1 MKKWVTVFTLLFII
15 ASVLSGEE
23 SWKGNAAVI
32 RGGSLDH
39 AGLYAVSNSFSKY
52 SKIVV
57 KNLKNGKEAA
67 ITVVGRIP
75 ETSNMFLLLSR
86 EAAGLLGMSEN
97 DIIRVTVKLSSEPGT
112 VTEGMPG
119 DLAYNPD
126 PDINPAVMV
135 PEEKAEERQPVK
147 EKPEVKPAEETAK
160 TTVKE
165 TEVKKTVPEVKP
177 APETVKTAVKVPETK
192 KPKAGDENA
201 DILKYLAERGFKKTP
216 FKKPHSE
223 EALTLLEKPRS
234 PSKEKAVISLNTEPE
249 SENIK
254 KQVQISD
261 VLGRPSVPENGNPS
275 LELPGVETPGV
286 ETPVKQKLPVKEY
299 TEAALKETPEEP
311 VAAGK
316 PEEKKNIKPSA
327 STAILKP
334 GTVRLVL
341 EPTEPKPPPSSAG
354 SKSVKQSKAEV
365 KKEPEKAVK
374 QAENKSI
381 YKALSTK
388 ELPKK
393 SYYLQLGAYSS
404 LVLAEKL
411 VRELKGSYP
420 VMVLYWKGGK
430 HIIYKVLIGP
440 LNEDESGT
448 LLFRFRARGFKGSF
462 IRYTD

>member
-1 MKKWVTVFTLLFII
+1 MKKWVTVFALLFII
-15 ASVLSGEE
+15 ASGLSGEE
-23 SWKGNAAVI
+23 LWKGNAAVI

-39 AGLYAVSNSFSKY
+39 AGLYAVSNSFSRY
-52 SKIVV
+52 SRIIV

-75 ETSNMFLLLSR
+75 ETSNMFILLSR
-86 EAAGLLGMSEN
+86 GAAELLGMPEN

-135 PEEKAEERQPVK
+135 PEEKAEERLTVK
-147 EKPEVKPAEETAK
+147 KKPEVKPVPEVKPAGETVK
-160 TTVKE
+160 TAVKE
-165 TEVKKTVPEVKP
+165 TEVKKTEVKK
-177 APETVKTAVKVPETK
+177 TVSGTVS
-192 KPKAGDENA
+192 GDENA
-201 DILKYLAERGFKKTP
+201 DILKYLTGRRLKKTL

-234 PSKEKAVISLNTEPE
+234 PSKEKAVISLNAEPE
-249 SENIK
+249 SENLK

-261 VLGRPSVPENGNPS
+261 VLSKPSVPGNGNPS

-299 TEAALKETPEEP
+299 TGEALKETPEEP
-311 VAAGK
+311 EAAGK
-316 PEEKKNIKPSA
+316 PEEKKSIKPSA
-327 STAILKP
+327 STAVLKP
-334 GTVRLVL
+334 GTVKLVL
-341 EPTEPKPPPSSAG
+341 EPTEPKPPPSAAG
-354 SKSVKQSKAEV
+354 GKSVKQSRAEV
-365 KKEPEKAVK
+365 KKAPEKAVK
-374 QAENKSI
+374 KTAGPEKAENKFV
-381 YKALSTK
+381 YKALSTN

-393 SYYLQLGAYSS
+393 SYFLQIGAYSS

-411 VRELKGSYP
+411 VGELKGSYP
-420 VMVLYWKGGK
+420 VTVLYWKGGK